1 MEELS
6 PDLMLLTETGLTDD
20 TSDECIAV
28 ENYDVVRRDKPKNF
42 TGAQGVAIYIR
53 HGLPFT
59 HRPDLEHQ
67 HLMTTAV
74 QINLQHKKPLVVAVV
89 YRHPRTPVAF
99 FNHIN
104 ELFYHLDSN
113 RFHSVISGDF
123 NINTLPPSAVGT
135 RLLETAD
142 TYGFTQVIREPTR
155 VTETS
160 VTCIDLTFTNM
171 NQLYSAGVDKT
182 CIADHFM
189 NYIVLGKMKSSP
201 AKHRMISARNL
212 KRIDEQKWRE
222 DMASVPWSVIESFE
236 NINEAW
242 SAWKTLFFE
251 VVDEHAPLRKFRAPR
266 SKKKPWKCEEVDELR
281 KLRDHYHHR
290 ACTSK
295 RHEDWSMY
303 RQTRN
308 LTTKTARQRK
318 QEHFINGIEE
328 NRGNSKGTWTVLKD
342 LLPRKSASSGPLSLE
357 MEGEL
362 ITELKRVCDVFN
374 DYFIG
379 IGTKLSSCIP
389 AVCHNALD
397 YLNEY
402 LNAVTIPRQPFSF
415 TPVSS
420 NDILRIVNRLSPS
433 KATGLDKI
441 QVRILKLSA
450 QPIATSLTYL
460 FNFSLSSGVFPDD
473 WKIARVCPIHKKGKK
488 SDPGNYRSVSVLP
501 VISKIME
508 RIAHDQMYSYLYDNE
523 LLCPQQ
529 SGFKKGHSCQTS
541 LHRMTEY
548 VFSELHKGNVVGLVA
563 LDLKKAFDTVNH
575 SILLSKM
582 KLYGI
587 GRKEL
592 AWFMSYLNNRQQV
605 CCLDA
610 CSSDPLTI
618 DCGVP
623 QGSILGPLL
632 FILYVNDLPQCF
644 SECQVNIYADDTAF
658 YIAKRT
664 VTEINE
670 ALQTELDQV
679 HNWLCANKLSL
690 HVGKTASMLLCSHQK
705 RRHLQNQHISLDVHN
720 EQIGQVEGLK
730 YLGVHIDQH
739 LNFNQH
745 IDDVCKKNSAEPL
758 GSCVVPLLLLT
769 KQLE

>member
-1 MEELS
+1 MAELSARTCYFRFLVLFASLLLSRFTAKASLCTTFQHPVNEFVARSPNPAKIDPSDVAPLLSLTAHQNGLYSVSSALWRKKKVGWTHIIILTCGDVHPCPGPDQTLPNPTRLASQLRDLKGLKITHTNIGCGGGLLAHLEEFTSVMEELS
-6 PDLMLLTETGLTDD
+6 PDLMLLTETWLTDD

-89 YRHPRTPVAF
+89 YRHPRTLVAF

-123 NINTLPPSAVGT
+123 NINTLPPSALGT

-222 DMASVPWSVIESFE
+222 DMASVPWSVIEAFE

-357 MEGEL
+357 MDGEL

-488 SDPGNYRSVSVLP
+488 SDPGNYRPVSVLP

-548 VFSELHKGNVVGLVA
+548 VF
-563 LDLKKAFDTVNH
+563 F
-575 SILLSKM
+575 
-582 KLYGI
+582 
-587 GRKEL
+587 R
-592 AWFMSYLNNRQQV
+592 
-605 CCLDA
+605 
-610 CSSDPLTI
+610 
-618 DCGVP
+618 
-623 QGSILGPLL
+623 
-632 FILYVNDLPQCF
+632 
-644 SECQVNIYADDTAF
+644 
-658 YIAKRT
+658 IA
-664 VTEINE
+664 
-670 ALQTELDQV
+670 
-679 HNWLCANKLSL
+679 
-690 HVGKTASMLLCSHQK
+690 
-705 RRHLQNQHISLDVHN
+705 
-720 EQIGQVEGLK
+720 
-730 YLGVHIDQH
+730 
-739 LNFNQH
+739 
-745 IDDVCKKNSAEPL
+745 
-758 GSCVVPLLLLT
+758 
-769 KQLE
+769 